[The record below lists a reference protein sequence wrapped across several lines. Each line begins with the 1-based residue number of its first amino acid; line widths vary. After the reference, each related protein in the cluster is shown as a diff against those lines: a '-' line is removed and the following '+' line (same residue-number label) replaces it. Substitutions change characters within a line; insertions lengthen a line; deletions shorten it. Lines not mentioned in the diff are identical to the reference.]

1 MRRARDIGLAL
12 VLGSASPKIENR
24 PPLSWN
30 LSTLLIHNRG
40 HLVRLGVLE
49 RFQLRG
55 GLLSIFGEADPKTR
69 VSPIS
74 SALLTGS
81 QKGAIPGPE
90 SRVGEVEPR
99 RGFHDL

>member
-30 LSTLLIHNRG
+30 LSTLLAHNRG
-40 HLVRLGVLE
+40 YLIRLEALE

-55 GLLSIFGEADPKTR
+55 GLFSIFGEWDP
-69 VSPIS
+69 
-74 SALLTGS
+74 
-81 QKGAIPGPE
+81 
-90 SRVGEVEPR
+90 
-99 RGFHDL
+99 